1 MCDCQTTGCFQTK
14 DEKFYCQASSE
25 TAEIVARSL
34 KTCIG
39 KSETPEND
47 KLSNSVFN

>member
-14 DEKFYCQASSE
+14 NEKLYCQASSE
-25 TAEIVARSL
+25 TAEIVAR
-34 KTCIG
+34 TCIG

-47 KLSNSVFN
+47 KLRNSIFN

>member
-1 MCDCQTTGCFQTK
+1 MCDCQTTGCFQTEN
-14 DEKFYCQASSE
+14 EKFCQASSE
-25 TAEIVARSL
+25 TAEIVARA
-34 KTCIG
+34 CIA